1 MPDVCTGTD
10 DVPGREAAAP
20 PGGGRPPRRL
30 EHLPLTGPG
39 AVFTQPQGR
48 SGQSFA
54 PENLADLI
62 SSIAAGGLLQPVLV
76 EEIPQPGGGAA
87 YRLVAGE
94 RRLRAMLWGA
104 AHLPASPHFASLP
117 AVVLPGPLSEADRRR
132 AQLAENLAREDL
144 QPGELAAALLFERC
158 AILAERLEAAGR
170 PVPEAVTA
178 VEDPAERYRLLERLR
193 GGRADLGAPWR
204 DVLDRLG
211 VTMSP
216 RRARALTAAFRVL
229 PRELSADLDRHQI
242 ALGTRLKVAR
252 LAGRPEA
259 AEEIWA
265 AVKQRGRPDLVA
277 AAASA
282 RASEPGLAA
291 PAAAGRAMVTAAA
304 AADARA
310 VRRSACPAGQMID
323 PVVVESL
330 LAGLRS
336 LSALLHAGSYV
347 DRFSAGSLRLLALEV
362 AGQVAVL
369 ESGEGPG

>member
-1 MPDVCTGTD
+1 
-10 DVPGREAAAP
+10 
-20 PGGGRPPRRL
+20 
-30 EHLPLTGPG
+30 
-39 AVFTQPQGR
+39 
-48 SGQSFA
+48 
-54 PENLADLI
+54 
-62 SSIAAGGLLQPVLV
+62 
-76 EEIPQPGGGAA
+76 
-87 YRLVAGE
+87 
-94 RRLRAMLWGA
+94 
-104 AHLPASPHFASLP
+104 
-117 AVVLPGPLSEADRRR
+117 
-132 AQLAENLAREDL
+132 
-144 QPGELAAALLFERC
+144 
-158 AILAERLEAAGR
+158 
-170 PVPEAVTA
+170 
-178 VEDPAERYRLLERLR
+178 
-193 GGRADLGAPWR
+193 
-204 DVLDRLG
+204 
-211 VTMSP
+211 MSP

-265 AVKQRGRPDLVA
+265 AVKQRGRPDRVA

-310 VRRSACPAGQMID
+310 ARRSACPAGQMID

-336 LSALLHAGSYV
+336 LSVLLHAGSYL

-369 ESGEGPG
+369 ESGEGGG